1 MISTWVLVWTIFCA
15 VIVYITNWLESKPS
29 LKHCRINLCNTLLSH
44 SLWYF
49 SSSNW
54 LAMIPFH
61 SAASTSSQFSCVLNC
76 QLFTQVITVAVIL
89 CKYSR
94 WKNCCWHWWLF
105 IDSNNL
111 NANFA
116 QCHWQLVA
124 WMVCLVSLFKTH
136 APRMAMMQLQASL
149 EKQPTERQWI
159 SFKPEWLES
168 SSKTE
173 G

>member
-29 LKHCRINLCNTLLSH
+29 LEHCRINLCNTLLSH

-94 WKNCCWHWWLF
+94 WKLRRCGVRKPPAIRQHWSRGEHVVIVDCVGQQFDLYLCYLG
-105 IDSNNL
+105 SSAKKL
-111 NANFA
+111 S
-116 QCHWQLVA
+116 
-124 WMVCLVSLFKTH
+124 M
-136 APRMAMMQLQASL
+136 QASWVQQKYITVL
-149 EKQPTERQWI
+149 QSR
-159 SFKPEWLES
+159 
-168 SSKTE
+168 
-173 G
+173 